1 MDENSGI
8 TDALTRLP
16 QRLVALV
23 ELLTSLDTRVAS
35 TLDAIDEMKTSV
47 TALDPAREDIERL
60 VADVKARI
68 ERTDERINNDL
79 DEIKEALLA
88 KLGELEVGELGP
100 RFDRLEKAVFNIERA
115 TVNMDRNVEGSVSIL
130 PDFLTKRVRAEGK
143 KEAPS
148 VTPQGDGR

>member
-1 MDENSGI
+1 MNDNPGI
-8 TDALTRLP
+8 TDSLTRLP
-16 QRLVALV
+16 QRLVGLL

-60 VADVKARI
+60 IADVRTRVA
-68 ERTDERINNDL
+68 RTDERINADL
-79 DEIKEALLA
+79 DEIKAVLLE
-88 KLGELEVGELGP
+88 KLGELDVADLGA
-100 RFDRLEKAVFNIERA
+100 RFDRLETAVFNIERA

-148 VTPQGDGR
+148 ATPQADGR